1 MANCYVCP
9 ECGEYLDWSE
19 AASHRCDVR
28 THEVVNNTLAPEP
41 EVKAEPASAE
51 FVSSFCAELRKKYA
65 GEKR

>member
-19 AASHRCDVR
+19 A
-28 THEVVNNTLAPEP
+28 
-41 EVKAEPASAE
+41 ASAE